1 MPTLEDKQREHLLSG
16 FLDKCEMAY
25 VIPTWYS
32 PILAVKFSGTV
43 KNEAFNFFLLFLS
56 LEKLEGVST
65 DENQKVKKYRI
76 PPGTEI
82 NLKTLSCRLSALNI
96 LLAKYSNRYSP
107 HKVDSLKKANS
118 SNQPS
123 IYQH

>member
-1 MPTLEDKQREHLLSG
+1 MT
-16 FLDKCEMAY
+16 Y
-25 VIPTWYS
+25 VTPTWYL
-32 PILAVKFSGTV
+32 PILAVKFSGIV
-43 KNEAFNFFLLFLS
+43 KNEAFNFFFLFLS

-82 NLKTLSCRLSALNI
+82 NVKTLSCRLSTFNI
-96 LLAKYSNRYSP
+96 LLGIYLNRYSSD
-107 HKVDSLKKANS
+107 KVDSLKKVNGL
-118 SNQPS
+118 NQPS